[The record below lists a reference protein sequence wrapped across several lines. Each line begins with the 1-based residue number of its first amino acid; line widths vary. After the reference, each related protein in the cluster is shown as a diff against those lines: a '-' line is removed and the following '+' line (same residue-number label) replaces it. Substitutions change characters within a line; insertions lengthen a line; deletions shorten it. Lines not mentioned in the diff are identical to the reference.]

1 MVNLVNYKYSKS
13 LSIKRLKVTFF
24 INITVLLLTRYI
36 YNKILKICEIV
47 QYIILFIVTIRKFSG
62 IINLI
67 HIKECITN
75 KLYLIILFEV
85 YLLFTI
91 CKN

>member
-1 MVNLVNYKYSKS
+1 MVDLVNYKYSKS

-36 YNKILKICEIV
+36 YNKILKTCEIV
-47 QYIILFIVTIRKFSG
+47 QYIILFIVTIRKCSC

-75 KLYLIILFEV
+75 K
-85 YLLFTI
+85 
-91 CKN
+91 